1 MIVSVSDCPK
11 CKSSRYVEV
20 YMGDGTTE
28 QNENIPMKVLRNL
41 LIIPK
46 LQWLFMFEESAKQMT
61 WHKEGV

>member
-1 MIVSVSDCPK
+1 
-11 CKSSRYVEV
+11 VEV